1 MFATMVTDTEKQI
14 TVCHI
19 SPLHNT
25 RGGVTSAVMNYVEA
39 NDWPVAGCF
48 IESHCDGTTLQKFFH
63 MVRAFGRALVL
74 CRSRQIDVMHA
85 HVGDFPSI
93 YRKML
98 VTWPFF
104 AFCRCQR
111 ILHMHG
117 AAFLNEYERQPAIG
131 RWLVRRFLGKFDL
144 VIALSEQWRS
154 DLQARF
160 VVSQFLVL
168 PNAVEVPA
176 ETPPRDMSA
185 PRAFLFLG
193 LIGARKGVF
202 DLLQAVRDLAAKNLE
217 AQDAAFTLRIGGNGD
232 TGALHAAIDTYNL
245 AGIVTCLGWIEGA
258 VRDTIMR
265 TSHVLVLPSYAE
277 GAPMAVIEA
286 MSSGMPIIATRVGAI
301 PELVED
307 GKSGLL
313 IEPGDVAALT
323 AMMDRLARDDALWR
337 QMSTR
342 SHAIAQD
349 RFSLALHKTS
359 LLAAYRS
366 LLKEGPKGARHGR

>member
-1 MFATMVTDTEKQI
+1 VTTIEKPI

-19 SPLHNT
+19 SPLRNT
-25 RGGVTSAVMNYVEA
+25 RGGVTSAVMNYVA
-39 NDWPVAGCF
+39 AHDWPVAGCY
-48 IESHCDGTTLQKFFH
+48 IESHRDGSKLQKFFH
-63 MVRAFGRALVL
+63 MLRAFGRALAL
-74 CRSRQIDVMHA
+74 CGSRQIDVMHA

-104 AFCRCQR
+104 AFARCQR

-117 AAFLNEYERQPAIG
+117 AAFLSEYERQPAMG
-131 RWLVRRFLGKFDL
+131 RWLVRRFIGKFDL

-160 VVSQFLVL
+160 AISRILVL
-168 PNAVEVPA
+168 PNAVEVPP
-176 ETPPRDMSA
+176 ETPQRDLSVPRV
-185 PRAFLFLG
+185 FLFLG

-202 DLLQAVRDLAAKNLE
+202 DLLQAASDLAAV
-217 AQDAAFTLRIGGNGD
+217 DIAFTLRIGGSGD
-232 TGALHAAIDTYNL
+232 TERLHTVVEHRDLT
-245 AGIVTCLGWIEGA
+245 GIVTYLGWIEGA
-258 VRDTIMR
+258 ARDAIMR

-286 MSSGMPIIATRVGAI
+286 MASGMPIIATRVGAI

-307 GKSGLL
+307 GTSGLL
-313 IEPGDVAALT
+313 IEPGDIAALAA
-323 AMMDRLARDDALWR
+323 AMERLARDDALWA
-337 QMSTR
+337 QMAAR

-349 RFSLALHKTS
+349 RLSLAAHKTI
-359 LLAAYRS
+359 LLAAYRT
-366 LLKEGPKGARHGR
+366 LLTEGSKSVRHDR